1 MDNLRGFEPF
11 GSDDDADLPSYAA
24 FEEEDAAIEAPAIIS
39 GDERRMQVR
48 AYNFW
53 TAQLHDK
60 NYPCIEELD
69 PTSVEDFRDF
79 SVLLDF
85 TSGIENPSIEYLG
98 EKLRIEC
105 GLDEDVTYLDQV
117 PSRSL
122 LSRITDHYLQIIA
135 NRAPIGFEA
144 EFVNDRGVNIMYRG
158 ILLPYSSDDDTIDFI
173 YGVINWKEAA
183 PADVLVPLQVE
194 VEQALAA
201 APPRQEHV
209 PVWADGPTAGHL
221 DETSEVEADELDLGD
236 ELAYEDTTPADEM
249 VLGDDFAPV
258 EPPVADELL
267 LGEDLAFEGTA
278 EADDPGLGDDA
289 TPAELPAAD
298 APILAADFTSTE
310 LPHADEV
317 FPGDD
322 FTFEE
327 TQPDENSSLADW
339 LNAARQSADS
349 ARDADLRTRDALYQA
364 IGRAH
369 DFALVAAKNAGD
381 YTEIL
386 SDAGLAV
393 QERAPFT
400 PIVKLVFGAGY
411 DKTRITE
418 IAAALQFAD
427 RNAVQ
432 MGGFADILAKYDGGL
447 KGVVAAERRARKV
460 AAGQHV
466 AAVPADP
473 RPRLRNARARD
484 LSEFAG
490 SGEEFV
496 LLVARRDAQG
506 NVAIV
511 GAVDADAAM
520 TEKALRKTAV

>member
-11 GSDDDADLPSYAA
+11 GSDQEADVPSYAA
-24 FEEEDAAIEAPAIIS
+24 FEDEDAAIEAPPVVS

-60 NYPCIEELD
+60 NYPSIEELD
-69 PTSVEDFRDF
+69 PEGVQDFSEY

-85 TSGIENPSIEYLG
+85 TSGIENPSIPYVG
-98 EKLRIEC
+98 EKLRTEC
-105 GLDEDVTYLDQV
+105 GLSEDITYLDEV

-144 EFVNDRGVNIMYRG
+144 EFVNDRGLTIMYRG

-183 PADVLVPLQVE
+183 HSDITTPLELE

-209 PVWADGPTAGHL
+209 PVWADGPTTGHL
-221 DETSEVEADELDLGD
+221 DEMPETEEL
-236 ELAYEDTTPADEM
+236 
-249 VLGDDFAPV
+249 VLGDDFA
-258 EPPVADELL
+258 
-267 LGEDLAFEGTA
+267 
-278 EADDPGLGDDA
+278 
-289 TPAELPAAD
+289 
-298 APILAADFTSTE
+298 
-310 LPHADEV
+310 
-317 FPGDD
+317 
-322 FTFEE
+322 FEE
-327 TQPDENSSLADW
+327 PQPDENSSLADW
-339 LNAARQSADS
+339 LHAARLSADS
-349 ARDADLRTRDALYQA
+349 ALDSDLRTRDALYQA
-364 IGRAH
+364 VGRAH
-369 DFALVAAKNAGD
+369 DFALVAAKNADD
-381 YTEIL
+381 YAEL
-386 SDAGLAV
+386 LADAGLVV

-411 DKTRITE
+411 DKTRLTE
-418 IAAALQFAD
+418 FATALQYAD
-427 RNAVQ
+427 RNAVP
-432 MGGFADILAKYDGGL
+432 MGGLSEILAKYDGGL
-447 KGVVAAERRARKV
+447 KGIVAAERLARKV
-460 AAGQHV
+460 ASGQHV
-466 AAVPADP
+466 AATPADP
-473 RPRLRNARARD
+473 RPRLRSARARD

-490 SGEEFV
+490 AGEEFV
-496 LLVARRDAQG
+496 LLVARRDADG

-511 GAVDADAAM
+511 GAVEGDAAL

>member
-11 GSDDDADLPSYAA
+11 GSDHDADLPGYAV
-24 FEEEDAAIEAPAIIS
+24 FEEEDAAIEPPPVVS

-60 NYPCIEELD
+60 NYPAIEELD
-69 PTSVEDFRDF
+69 PSSVEDFRDF

-98 EKLRIEC
+98 EKLRVEC
-105 GLDEDVTYLDQV
+105 GLSDDISYLDEV

-144 EFVNDRGVNIMYRG
+144 EFVNDRGLTIMYRG

-183 PADVLVPLQVE
+183 PSDISTPLELE

-209 PVWADGPTAGHL
+209 PVWADGPIAGHL
-221 DETSEVEADELDLGD
+221 DDVPEAEELMLGD
-236 ELAYEDTTPADEM
+236 E
-249 VLGDDFAPV
+249 FA
-258 EPPVADELL
+258 
-267 LGEDLAFEGTA
+267 
-278 EADDPGLGDDA
+278 
-289 TPAELPAAD
+289 
-298 APILAADFTSTE
+298 
-310 LPHADEV
+310 
-317 FPGDD
+317 
-322 FTFEE
+322 FEE

-339 LNAARQSADS
+339 LDAARQCADS
-349 ARDADLRTRDALYQA
+349 ARDADLRTREALYQA

-369 DFALVAAKNAGD
+369 DFALVAAKNSAD
-381 YTEIL
+381 YTELL
-386 SDAGLAV
+386 SDAGLTV

-411 DKTRITE
+411 DKTRLTE
-418 IAAALQFAD
+418 FATALQFAD
-427 RNAVQ
+427 RNAVP
-432 MGGFADILAKYDGGL
+432 MGGLAEILGNYDGGL
-447 KGVVAAERRARKV
+447 KGIIAAERRAKKV
-460 AAGQHV
+460 ASGQHV
-466 AAVPADP
+466 VAVPSDP
-473 RPRLRNARARD
+473 RPRLRSARARD

-490 SGEEFV
+490 AGEEFV
-496 LLVARRDAQG
+496 LLVARRDADG
-506 NVAIV
+506 SVAIV
-511 GAVDADAAM
+511 GVVEGDAAL

>member
-1 MDNLRGFEPF
+1 MDNLRGFDPF
-11 GSDDDADLPSYAA
+11 GSDEDAEFPGYAA
-24 FEEEDAAIEAPAIIS
+24 FEDEDAAVEAPPVVS

-60 NYPCIEELD
+60 NYPAIEELD
-69 PTSVEDFRDF
+69 PASVEDFRDY

-98 EKLRIEC
+98 EKLRLEC
-105 GLDEDVTYLDQV
+105 GLSEDVTYLDQV

-144 EFVNDRGVNIMYRG
+144 EFINDRGVNIMYRG

-183 PADVLVPLQVE
+183 PADVAAPLQLE
-194 VEQALAA
+194 VQHALAA
-201 APPRQEHV
+201 AQPRQEHV

-221 DETSEVEADELDLGD
+221 DEMPEAEADAGSD
-236 ELAYEDTTPADEM
+236 ELI
-249 VLGDDFAPV
+249 
-258 EPPVADELL
+258 
-267 LGEDLAFEGTA
+267 LGEDFAYEEIPETEALPNSDDIALEEITEEAAWPHVAVSSVETAQPPVDNFAFE
-278 EADDPGLGDDA
+278 DA
-289 TPAELPAAD
+289 
-298 APILAADFTSTE
+298 
-310 LPHADEV
+310 
-317 FPGDD
+317 
-322 FTFEE
+322 
-327 TQPDENSSLADW
+327 QPDENSSLADW
-339 LNAARQSADS
+339 LDAARQSADN

-369 DFALVAAKNAGD
+369 DFSLVAAKNADD
-381 YTEIL
+381 YAEIL
-386 SDAGLAV
+386 SDAGLKI

-418 IAAALQFAD
+418 IATALQFAD

-432 MGGFADILAKYDGGL
+432 MGGFADILSKYDGGL
-447 KGVVAAERRARKV
+447 KGIVAAERRARKV

-466 AAVPADP
+466 AAVPVDP
-473 RPRLRNARARD
+473 RPRLRSARARD

>member
-11 GSDDDADLPSYAA
+11 GSDQEADVPSYAA
-24 FEEEDAAIEAPAIIS
+24 FEDEDAAIEAPPVVS

-60 NYPCIEELD
+60 NYPSIEELD
-69 PTSVEDFRDF
+69 PEGVQDFSEY

-85 TSGIENPSIEYLG
+85 TSGIENPSIPYVG
-98 EKLRIEC
+98 EKLRTEC
-105 GLDEDVTYLDQV
+105 GLSEDITYLDEV

-144 EFVNDRGVNIMYRG
+144 EFVNDRGLTIMYRG

-183 PADVLVPLQVE
+183 HSDITAPLELE

-209 PVWADGPTAGHL
+209 PVWADGPTTGHL
-221 DETSEVEADELDLGD
+221 DEMPETEEL
-236 ELAYEDTTPADEM
+236 
-249 VLGDDFAPV
+249 VLGDDFA
-258 EPPVADELL
+258 
-267 LGEDLAFEGTA
+267 
-278 EADDPGLGDDA
+278 
-289 TPAELPAAD
+289 
-298 APILAADFTSTE
+298 
-310 LPHADEV
+310 
-317 FPGDD
+317 
-322 FTFEE
+322 FEE
-327 TQPDENSSLADW
+327 PQPDENSSLADW
-339 LNAARQSADS
+339 LHAARLCADS
-349 ARDADLRTRDALYQA
+349 ALDSDLRTRDALYQA
-364 IGRAH
+364 VGRAH
-369 DFALVAAKNAGD
+369 DFALVAAKNADD
-381 YTEIL
+381 YAEL
-386 SDAGLAV
+386 LADAGLVV

-411 DKTRITE
+411 DKTRLTE
-418 IAAALQFAD
+418 FATALQYAD
-427 RNAVQ
+427 RNAVP
-432 MGGFADILAKYDGGL
+432 MGGLSEILAKYDGGL
-447 KGVVAAERRARKV
+447 KGIVAAERRARKV
-460 AAGQHV
+460 ASGQHV
-466 AAVPADP
+466 AATPADP
-473 RPRLRNARARD
+473 RPRLRSARARD

-490 SGEEFV
+490 AGEEFV
-496 LLVARRDAQG
+496 LLVARRDADG

-511 GAVDADAAM
+511 GAVEGDAAL

>member
-11 GSDDDADLPSYAA
+11 GSDNEADLPGYAV
-24 FEEEDAAIEAPAIIS
+24 FEEDAAIEPPPVVS

-60 NYPCIEELD
+60 NYPSIEELVPD
-69 PTSVEDFRDF
+69 SVEDFRDY

-98 EKLRIEC
+98 EKLRLEC
-105 GLDEDVTYLDQV
+105 GLGDDVTYLDQV

-144 EFVNDRGVNIMYRG
+144 EFINDRGVNIMYRG

-173 YGVINWKEAA
+173 YGVINWKEAVTA
-183 PADVLVPLQVE
+183 EAAAPLQLE

-221 DETSEVEADELDLGD
+221 DEEPETDEL
-236 ELAYEDTTPADEM
+236 
-249 VLGDDFAPV
+249 V
-258 EPPVADELL
+258 
-267 LGEDLAFEGTA
+267 LGEDFAFE
-278 EADDPGLGDDA
+278 EP
-289 TPAELPAAD
+289 
-298 APILAADFTSTE
+298 
-310 LPHADEV
+310 
-317 FPGDD
+317 
-322 FTFEE
+322 
-327 TQPDENSSLADW
+327 QPDENSTLADW
-339 LNAARQSADS
+339 LDAARQCADS
-349 ARDADLRTRDALYQA
+349 ARDADLRTREALYQA

-369 DFALVAAKNAGD
+369 DFALVAAKNPGD
-381 YTEIL
+381 YAELL
-386 SDAGLAV
+386 SDAGLTV

-411 DKTRITE
+411 DKTRLTE
-418 IAAALQFAD
+418 FATALQYAD

-432 MGGFADILAKYDGGL
+432 MGGLADILGKYEGGL
-447 KGVVAAERRARKV
+447 KGIVAAERRAKKV

-466 AAVPADP
+466 AATPADP
-473 RPRLRNARARD
+473 RPRLRNARKRD

-490 SGEEFV
+490 VGDEFV
-496 LLVARRDAQG
+496 LLVARRDADG
-506 NVAIV
+506 SVAIV
-511 GAVDADAAM
+511 GAVEGDAAL

>member
-11 GSDDDADLPSYAA
+11 GSDNDSEIPGYAV
-24 FEEEDAAIEAPAIIS
+24 FENEDAAIEAPPIVS

-69 PTSVEDFRDF
+69 PEGAQDFSEY

-85 TSGIENPSIEYLG
+85 TSGIENPSIPYVG
-98 EKLRIEC
+98 EKLRTEC
-105 GLDEDVTYLDQV
+105 GLSEDITYLDEV

-144 EFVNDRGVNIMYRG
+144 EFVNDRGLTIMYRG

-183 PADVLVPLQVE
+183 DSDITRPLELE

-209 PVWADGPTAGHL
+209 PVWADGPTTGHL
-221 DETSEVEADELDLGD
+221 DDMPEADEL
-236 ELAYEDTTPADEM
+236 
-249 VLGDDFAPV
+249 VLGDSYTFD
-258 EPPVADELL
+258 EP
-267 LGEDLAFEGTA
+267 
-278 EADDPGLGDDA
+278 
-289 TPAELPAAD
+289 
-298 APILAADFTSTE
+298 
-310 LPHADEV
+310 
-317 FPGDD
+317 
-322 FTFEE
+322 
-327 TQPDENSSLADW
+327 QPDENSSLADW
-339 LNAARQSADS
+339 LHAARISAEGAHDS
-349 ARDADLRTRDALYQA
+349 DLRSRDALYQA

-369 DFALVAAKNAGD
+369 DFALVAQRNAVD
-381 YTEIL
+381 YAELL
-386 SDAGLAV
+386 SDAGLTV

-411 DKTRITE
+411 DKTRLTE
-418 IAAALQFAD
+418 FATALQFAD
-427 RNAVQ
+427 RNAVP
-432 MGGFADILAKYDGGL
+432 MGGLADILAGYDGGL
-447 KGVVAAERRARKV
+447 KGIVAAERRARKV
-460 AAGQHV
+460 ASGQHV
-466 AAVPADP
+466 ATTPADP
-473 RPRLRNARARD
+473 RPRLRSARARD

-490 SGEEFV
+490 VGDEFV
-496 LLVARRDAQG
+496 LLVARRDADG

-511 GAVDADAAM
+511 GAVEGDAAL
-520 TEKALRKTAV
+520 TDKALRKTVV

>member
-11 GSDDDADLPSYAA
+11 GSDNDSEIPGYAV
-24 FEEEDAAIEAPAIIS
+24 FENEDAAIEAPPIVS

-69 PTSVEDFRDF
+69 PEGAQDFSEY

-85 TSGIENPSIEYLG
+85 TSGIENPSIPYVG
-98 EKLRIEC
+98 EKLRTEC
-105 GLDEDVTYLDQV
+105 GLSEDITYLDEV

-144 EFVNDRGVNIMYRG
+144 EFVNDRGLTIMYRG

-183 PADVLVPLQVE
+183 DSDITRPLELE

-209 PVWADGPTAGHL
+209 PVWADGPTTGHL
-221 DETSEVEADELDLGD
+221 DDMPEADEL
-236 ELAYEDTTPADEM
+236 
-249 VLGDDFAPV
+249 VLGDSYTFD
-258 EPPVADELL
+258 EP
-267 LGEDLAFEGTA
+267 
-278 EADDPGLGDDA
+278 
-289 TPAELPAAD
+289 
-298 APILAADFTSTE
+298 
-310 LPHADEV
+310 
-317 FPGDD
+317 
-322 FTFEE
+322 
-327 TQPDENSSLADW
+327 QPDENSSLADW
-339 LNAARQSADS
+339 LHAARISAEGAHDS
-349 ARDADLRTRDALYQA
+349 DLRSRDALYQA

-369 DFALVAAKNAGD
+369 DFALVAQRNAVD
-381 YTEIL
+381 YAELL
-386 SDAGLAV
+386 SDAGLTV

-411 DKTRITE
+411 DKTRLTE
-418 IAAALQFAD
+418 FATALQFAD
-427 RNAVQ
+427 RNAVP
-432 MGGFADILAKYDGGL
+432 MGGLADILAGYDGGL
-447 KGVVAAERRARKV
+447 KGIVAAERRARKV
-460 AAGQHV
+460 ASGQHV
-466 AAVPADP
+466 ATTPADP
-473 RPRLRNARARD
+473 RPRLRSARARD

-490 SGEEFV
+490 VGDEFV
-496 LLVARRDAQG
+496 LLVARRDADG

-511 GAVDADAAM
+511 GAVESDAAL
-520 TEKALRKTAV
+520 TDKALRKTVV

>member
-11 GSDDDADLPSYAA
+11 GSDNLADFPSYAA
-24 FEEEDAAIEAPAIIS
+24 FDDEDAAIEAPPVIS

-69 PTSVEDFRDF
+69 PASVDDFSDY

-98 EKLRIEC
+98 EKLRVEC
-105 GLDEDVTYLDQV
+105 GLEEGVTYLDQV

-183 PADVLVPLQVE
+183 SAEIAAPLQLE
-194 VEQALAA
+194 VEQALVAS
-201 APPRQEHV
+201 PPRQEHV
-209 PVWADGPTAGHL
+209 PVWADGPTAGHIDDL
-221 DETSEVEADELDLGD
+221 PAVDEL
-236 ELAYEDTTPADEM
+236 E
-249 VLGDDFAPV
+249 
-258 EPPVADELL
+258 
-267 LGEDLAFEGTA
+267 LGESFAF
-278 EADDPGLGDDA
+278 DDA
-289 TPAELPAAD
+289 
-298 APILAADFTSTE
+298 
-310 LPHADEV
+310 
-317 FPGDD
+317 
-322 FTFEE
+322 
-327 TQPDENSSLADW
+327 QPDENSSLADW
-339 LNAARQSADS
+339 LDAARQSADS
-349 ARDADLRTRDALYQA
+349 ARDADQRTRDALYQA

-369 DFALVAAKNAGD
+369 DFALVAAKNPDD
-381 YTEIL
+381 YAELL
-386 SDAGLAV
+386 SDAGLTV

-400 PIVKLVFGAGY
+400 PIVKLIFGAGY
-411 DKTRITE
+411 DKTRLTE
-418 IAAALQFAD
+418 FASALQFAD
-427 RNAVQ
+427 RNAVP
-432 MGGFADILAKYDGGL
+432 MGGLAEMLSNYEGGL
-447 KGVVAAERRARKV
+447 KGIVAAERRAKKV

-466 AAVPADP
+466 ASTVADP
-473 RPRLRNARARD
+473 RPRLRAARKRD

-490 SGEEFV
+490 AGDEFV
-496 LLVARRDAQG
+496 LLVARRDADG
-506 NVAIV
+506 SVAIV
-511 GAVDADAAM
+511 GAVEGDVAL